1 MNFFLFLR
9 YVVNYI
15 GGLRVSFFAYLVIKN
30 KFTYL
35 GKDKLHNIE
44 DVTKKILKY
53 NIQGSFIEC
62 GVAGGGSAL
71 VISNILRGKRKLF
84 LYDVFGLIPPPGV
97 NASGFEK
104 KRFEEIMK
112 GESKGIKG
120 DMYYGYQQDLK
131 SLIVSRFKKMR
142 LETKDIVFNVGLF
155 QETLFPKSKIALA
168 HIDCDWY
175 DSTKVCLE
183 RVSPFLSE
191 GGFFIIDDYNT
202 YEGCKVATDE
212 FMKNNYDTFTVVAE
226 ASNLVIR
233 KKTTK

>member
-1 MNFFLFLR
+1 M
-9 YVVNYI
+9 
-15 GGLRVSFFAYLVIKN
+15 IKN

-53 NIQGSFIEC
+53 NIQGSLIEC

-212 FMKNNYDTFTVVAE
+212 FMKNNYDTFTIVAK

>member
-9 YVVNYI
+9 YIVNYI
-15 GGLRVSFFAYLVIKN
+15 GGLRVSFFAYLVIKD
-30 KFTYL
+30 KLTYL

-44 DVTKKILKY
+44 YVTKKILKY

-84 LYDVFGLIPPPGV
+84 LYDVFGMIPPPGA
-97 NASGFEK
+97 NASEFEK
-104 KRFEEIMK
+104 KRFEEITK
-112 GESKGIKG
+112 GESKGING
-120 DMYYGYQQDLK
+120 DMYYGYQQDLQ
-131 SLIVSRFKKMR
+131 SLIVSRFKKMK

-183 RVSPFLSE
+183 RVSPYLSE

-202 YEGCKVATDE
+202 YEGSKVATDE
-212 FMKNNYDTFTVVAE
+212 FMKNNRDTFNIVSKS
-226 ASNLVIR
+226 SNLVIR
-233 KKTTK
+233 KKFTK